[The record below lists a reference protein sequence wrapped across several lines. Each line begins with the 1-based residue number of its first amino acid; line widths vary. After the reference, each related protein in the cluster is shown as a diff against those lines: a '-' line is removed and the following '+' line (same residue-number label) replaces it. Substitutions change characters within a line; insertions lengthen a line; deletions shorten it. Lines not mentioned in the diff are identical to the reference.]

1 MTINDPCLVNYWPI
15 LDNRNMS
22 DLVGGAH
29 MTQGSLT
36 SFTFDRF
43 GNPNSALALNG
54 GFTQVPAGLIFNSA
68 QFSTSAWV
76 KPSQVG
82 SWARVFDFGNVNLL
96 LVPSQFVQLSFSDY
110 GSMQPSMVVYGTS
123 QNTKAISSNVL
134 TLETWHFLATTF
146 NGSHLILYV
155 DGGIVSVSVVL
166 DPIAKVQRKSNYFGK
181 SNMVGD
187 GVSHSILDD
196 IRFYNISLSQ
206 EQVLQLMNDVNFVS
220 CVSSTITTTASPNLT
235 DLISDGI

>member
-1 MTINDPCLVNYWPI
+1 MKPI
-15 LDNRNMS
+15 AKLLIS
-22 DLVGGAH
+22 ALFLLVGGIAFA
-29 MTQGSLT
+29 QSG
-36 SFTFDRF
+36 
-43 GNPNSALALNG
+43 PNNVLVVVNG
-54 GFTQVPAGLIFNSA
+54 AN
-68 QFSTSAWV
+68 
-76 KPSQVG
+76 
-82 SWARVFDFGNVNLL
+82 
-96 LVPSQFVQLSFSDY
+96 
-110 GSMQPSMVVYGTS
+110 
-123 QNTKAISSNVL
+123 QNTKATSSSVL
-134 TLETWHFLATTF
+134 TLDTWHFLTTTF

-206 EQVLQLMNDVNFVS
+206 EQVFQLMNDVNFVS
-220 CVSSTITTTASPNLT
+220 CVSSTITTTASPNST